1 MSIEDFKKPATFTA
15 EMYDKKVS
23 IEVDHSDLDIYE
35 LLEVF
40 HKLTLASGYM
50 DDSWRDAIKEMGEL
64 YTEEDNDG
72 V

>member
-1 MSIEDFKKPATFTA
+1 MSTEDFKKPAVFTSG
-15 EMYDKKVS
+15 MYDKKVT

-40 HKLTLASGYM
+40 HKLSLASGFI
-50 DDSWRDAIKEMGEL
+50 DDSWRDAIKELGEL

-72 V
+72 I

>member
-1 MSIEDFKKPATFTA
+1 MSTEDFNKPATFTA
-15 EMYDKKVS
+15 GMYDKKVT

-40 HKLTLASGYM
+40 HKLTLASGFI
-50 DDSWRDAIKEMGEL
+50 DDSWRDAIKELGEL

-72 V
+72 I

>member
-1 MSIEDFKKPATFTA
+1 MSTEDFKNPAVFTA
-15 EMYDKKVS
+15 EMYDKKVT

-40 HKLTLASGYM
+40 HKLSLASGFI
-50 DDSWRDAIKEMGEL
+50 DDSWRNAIKELGEL